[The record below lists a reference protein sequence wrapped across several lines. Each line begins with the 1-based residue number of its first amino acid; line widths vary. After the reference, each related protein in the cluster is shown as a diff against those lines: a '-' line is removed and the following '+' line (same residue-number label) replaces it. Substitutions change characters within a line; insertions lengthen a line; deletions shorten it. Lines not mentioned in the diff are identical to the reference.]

1 MGFSL
6 ANNGK
11 PHCFL
16 LCIFYKPKTKKRM
29 SESIKSDVQP
39 QELNITSTPDEAVN
53 AATTEFTEQN
63 SINEETPQMP
73 TENAASET
81 EVAKPASRQEII
93 ERLQAIA
100 ESDDAL
106 NSKAETE
113 ALKVQFYRM
122 RTAEIEAALKEHV
135 AQGGEEAL
143 FIPQPDEL
151 EEAFKRSLSIIKAKR
166 NAWLE
171 AQEKEMQEN
180 LAKKQQLLEQLQALV
195 EKAAQGTPEVNEFRA
210 LQAAWKEIKN
220 VPQSEV
226 AALWKQYQLLGE
238 QFYDVLKINH
248 EFREYDFKKNLE
260 IKTMLCQQA
269 EALAQE
275 SDVIAAFRQLQQ
287 LHNEFREAGPVA
299 PDLREEV
306 WNRFKAA
313 STVIN
318 RRHQEHFEAK
328 KEKEQENLD
337 KKTAICEQIEQMD
350 FAALTT
356 YQAWNTAT
364 QQVLDLQAA
373 WKEIGFAPQKMNIKI
388 FERFRAACDHFF
400 VQKSEFFKE
409 AKSTLAK
416 NLERKKA
423 LCEQAEALKDSE
435 EWKAT
440 ADKLAKLQKEWKE
453 IGAVAQKYSE
463 ALWKRFVSACDY
475 FFERRNAATSSQ
487 RNTEQENLKLKRA
500 VIEKI
505 KAIDPTLPAGE
516 QTRQLQAL
524 AQEWN
529 SIGFVPFREKD
540 KLYKEYREAT
550 NALYDR
556 LHTSANERKL
566 ANFRSNIGKNGN
578 SLQRERDH
586 LIRQYEAMK
595 SEIAT
600 YENNLGFL
608 SASNKKGASLVD
620 VMRQKVEKLKQDA
633 QVILEKI
640 HLIED
645 EMEKEAK

>member
-1 MGFSL
+1 MTFSAL
-6 ANNGK
+6 Y
-11 PHCFL
+11 
-16 LCIFYKPKTKKRM
+16 FYKPKIKKEM

-39 QELNITSTPDEAVN
+39 QELNIASTPDEAVN

-63 SINEETPQMP
+63 SINEETPQVP
-73 TENAASET
+73 TEDATSET

-151 EEAFKRSLSIIKAKR
+151 EEAFKQSLSIIKAKR

-180 LAKKQQLLEQLQALV
+180 YGKKMQLLEQLQALV

-220 VPQSEV
+220 VPQSQV

-238 QFYDVLKINH
+238 QFYDVLKINS

-260 IKTMLCQQA
+260 IKTMLCTQA

-275 SDVIAAFRQLQQ
+275 TDVIAAFRQLQQ
-287 LHNEFREAGPVA
+287 LHNEYRETGPVA

-306 WNRFKAA
+306 WTRFKEA
-313 STVIN
+313 STIVN

-328 KEKEQENLD
+328 KAKEQENLD

-356 YQAWNTAT
+356 YQAWNNAT
-364 QQVLDLQAA
+364 QQILDLQAA
-373 WKEIGFAPQKMNIKI
+373 WKEIGFAPQKMNVKI

-409 AKSTLAK
+409 ARSTLAK
-416 NLERKKA
+416 NLEHKKA
-423 LCEQAEALKDSE
+423 LCEQAEALKESE
-435 EWKAT
+435 DWKAT
-440 ADKLAKLQKEWKE
+440 ADKLTKLQKEWKE
-453 IGAVAQKYSE
+453 TGAVAQKYSE
-463 ALWKRFVSACDY
+463 PLWKRFVTACDY

-487 RNTEQENLKLKRA
+487 RSVEQENLKLKRA

-505 KAIDPTLPAGE
+505 KAIDTTLPAGE
-516 QTRQLQAL
+516 QTKQLQAL

-529 SIGFVPFREKD
+529 SIGFVPFKEKD

-550 NALYDR
+550 NAIYDK

-566 ANFRSNIGKNGN
+566 ANFRNNMGKGAG

-595 SEIAT
+595 NEIAT
-600 YENNLGFL
+600 YENNIGFL
-608 SASNKKGASLVD
+608 SVSNKKGASLVD

-640 HLIED
+640 HLVED
-645 EMEKEAK
+645 EIEKEAK

>member
-1 MGFSL
+1 MGSHIVFCCVFFI
-6 ANNGK
+6 NQK
-11 PHCFL
+11 Q
-16 LCIFYKPKTKKRM
+16 KKRM

-73 TENAASET
+73 TENATGET

-151 EEAFKRSLSIIKAKR
+151 EEAFKQSLSIIKAKR

-350 FAALTT
+350 YAALTT

-440 ADKLAKLQKEWKE
+440 AEKLAKLQKEWKE
-453 IGAVAQKYSE
+453 TGAVAQKYSE

-487 RNTEQENLKLKRA
+487 RSTELENLKLKRA

-516 QTRQLQAL
+516 QTKQLQAL

-645 EMEKEAK
+645 EMEKETK

>member
-11 PHCFL
+11 PHCF
-16 LCIFYKPKTKKRM
+16 CCVFFINQKQKRM

-73 TENAASET
+73 TENATGET

-151 EEAFKRSLSIIKAKR
+151 EEAFKQSLSIIKAKR

-350 FAALTT
+350 YAALTT

-409 AKSTLAK
+409 AKSTLAR

-435 EWKAT
+435 DWKAT
-440 ADKLAKLQKEWKE
+440 AEKLAKLQKEWKE
-453 IGAVAQKYSE
+453 TGAVAQKYSE

-487 RNTEQENLKLKRA
+487 RSTEQENLKLKRA